1 MAFDMRNCA
10 SGAFDYFEC
19 SYGLSNIRNA
29 VEINELRKKNAEL
42 ERLRIK
48 NLIESKDKEIES
60 LSHFIFQCCDVLE
73 PFYSGDHTLQ
83 EAQEFLKTRLREIR
97 K

>member
-1 MAFDMRNCA
+1 MAFAMRNCA
-10 SGAFDYFEC
+10 SGAFDYFNRN
-19 SYGLSNIRNA
+19 SNSLNIKD
-29 VEINELRKKNAEL
+29 VIEINELRRENAEL

-48 NLIESKDKEIES
+48 NLIDSKDKEIER

-73 PFYSGDHTLQ
+73 PFYSENHTLH
-83 EAQEFLKTRLREIR
+83 EAQEFLKVKLLEIR